1 MSAFKAANGV
11 ECAVRPVRPD
21 DETLMKQFE
30 ASLGEETVKAYMSE
44 AVPLEER
51 VAHKRM
57 IPLCHPD
64 FLRQVPLVA
73 IAEGKIVGTMRM
85 AKVPLTK
92 NARILVE
99 VADAF
104 QKQGLGK
111 YLVEQGLKIAQA
123 EQVEK
128 VSMKFFEDNAAMT
141 KLATA
146 FGFEMAAKDGVVT
159 ATKAF

>member
-1 MSAFKAANGV
+1 M
-11 ECAVRPVRPD
+11 
-21 DETLMKQFE
+21 
-30 ASLGEETVKAYMSE
+30 
-44 AVPLEER
+44 
-51 VAHKRM
+51 
-57 IPLCHPD
+57 
-64 FLRQVPLVA
+64 A